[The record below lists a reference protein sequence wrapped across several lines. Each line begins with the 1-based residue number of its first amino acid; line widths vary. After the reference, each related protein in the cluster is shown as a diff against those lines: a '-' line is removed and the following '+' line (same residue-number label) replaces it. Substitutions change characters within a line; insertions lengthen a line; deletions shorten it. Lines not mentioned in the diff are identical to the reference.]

1 MKKYFVFFL
10 FPLLLKSQ
18 EAVFE
23 FKEILANKQETYNK
37 LKFVKNK
44 YFYEDENYKVRE
56 TCSGEWGGT
65 IYFKDKKTN
74 LETAASATCV
84 ININKIDKKYYVTS
98 ALLHRIAHTKII
110 EIEKPKNL
118 EVFKLLKPVGFNKGR
133 KIYSVEQVESQSEK
147 GTKKILDSSKVLT
160 LASFVFNK
168 RLYHIYT
175 DTLNVYLAKIEDHK
189 FVNILK
195 IYNKGIFEFKQNK
208 TKDGHLILYF
218 KREDEEGYFD
228 IQENKIILTKFN

>member
-84 ININKIDKKYYVTS
+84 INN
-98 ALLHRIAHTKII
+98 
-110 EIEKPKNL
+110 
-118 EVFKLLKPVGFNKGR
+118 
-133 KIYSVEQVESQSEK
+133 
-147 GTKKILDSSKVLT
+147 
-160 LASFVFNK
+160 
-168 RLYHIYT
+168 
-175 DTLNVYLAKIEDHK
+175 
-189 FVNILK
+189 
-195 IYNKGIFEFKQNK
+195 
-208 TKDGHLILYF
+208 
-218 KREDEEGYFD
+218 
-228 IQENKIILTKFN
+228 